1 MKKALFLD
9 RDGTLNFDVHH
20 LHKPDELRL
29 IPGVREALKQA
40 LDTGYLLFL
49 FTNQSGVGRGYF
61 TMEDVH
67 ACNHK
72 LCELLDLGEPLFAGI
87 CIAPERPDQ
96 PGTYRKP
103 SPRFILEMCIRHELN
118 PALCYMIGDRSS
130 DWEAGLNARVQPV
143 AVKTGK
149 PLGEEELQFIKQN
162 NILLYEDLGSFI
174 RGLPGSSY

>member
-9 RDGTLNFDVHH
+9 RDGTLNVDVHH
-20 LHKPDELRL
+20 LHKPDELEL

-40 LDTGYLLFL
+40 LNAGYLLFL

-67 ACNHK
+67 ACNRR
-72 LCELLDLGEPLFAGI
+72 LCELLDLGNPLFTGT

-96 PGTYRKP
+96 LSLYRKP
-103 SPRFILEMCIRHELN
+103 SPRFIVEMCTRHELDST
-118 PALCYMIGDRSS
+118 LCYMIGDRSS
-130 DWEAGLNARVQPV
+130 DWEAGLNAGVQSV

-149 PLGEEELQFIKQN
+149 PLGEKELQYIKQN
-162 NILLYEDLGSFI
+162 KVLLHEDLGSFV
-174 RGLPGSSY
+174 RSLMGSSA